1 MNKSVLVVN
10 TPETCVDCIFCQE
23 YRTKSREYAYC
34 YVTNGN
40 SENDMK
46 LINYIYGYRQFKSDW
61 CPLKELPEEDNE
73 DYFPDEYESGYASG
87 WNACLREITG
97 QVKENY

>member
-1 MNKSVLVVN
+1 MSKSVLVIDR
-10 TPETCVDCIFCQE
+10 PESCLDCQFCYE
-23 YRTKSREYAYC
+23 LDEGVEAYC
-34 YVTNGN
+34 SIMNDDEDKSLMKEIDCEDGYCQGN
-40 SENDMK
+40 PN
-46 LINYIYGYRQFKSDW
+46 W